1 MDIGA
6 EYDGLLPIMDV
17 AQWEPVQGR
26 IAVGTRLAVRIHA
39 LRDPTLFRFPVQL
52 AAADSELAALLP
64 PPEEHDPPM
73 DLRVMPA

>member
-26 IAVGTRLAVRIHA
+26 VAVGAQLSVRIHA
-39 LRDPTLFRFPVQL
+39 LRDPAIFRFPVQL
-52 AAADSELAALLP
+52 VAADPALAALLP
-64 PPEEHDPPM
+64 APEEHDPPM
-73 DLRVMPA
+73 DLRVLPA